1 MNQTEFLFNMFT
13 QTHTLRFP
21 DGRNVSAKIEA
32 ESPLDVYS
40 IEWSG
45 DLELLLTRKEEI
57 PEKMRVSTL
66 NSIFTIWEKD
76 LGAKL
81 ETESSGT
88 YDREER

>member
-1 MNQTEFLFNMFT
+1 MFIKT
-13 QTHTLRFP
+13 YTLRFS
-21 DGRNVSAKIEA
+21 DGRSVSAKIEA
-32 ESPLDVYS
+32 ESPMGTYP

-66 NSIFTIWEKD
+66 NSLFTIWEKD

-81 ETESSGT
+81 KTESSGT